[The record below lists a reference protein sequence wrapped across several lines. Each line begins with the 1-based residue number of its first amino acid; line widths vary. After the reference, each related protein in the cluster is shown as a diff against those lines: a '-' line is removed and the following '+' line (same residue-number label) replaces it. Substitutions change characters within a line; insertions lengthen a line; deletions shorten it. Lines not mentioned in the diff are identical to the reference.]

1 MKRYGTLQQK
11 ESRFG
16 FFLALPS
23 ILFFLG
29 IIVFPVAFAAYLSLN
44 YADTFHLELSFV
56 GLDNYLKALF
66 NDQFFA
72 QFFYQGLVYGVGSV
86 ILQLGLGIGIAL
98 VLNEEFKGRSLVRG
112 LSLLPY
118 VIPFVIGILVF
129 RWLLEPVYGFVNYL
143 IIFIGGK
150 PVAWLGKDYIMFTL
164 ILISVWIFTPFVTV
178 SVLARLQTIDQSLYD
193 SAKVDGAGKLMRFR
207 HVTLPA
213 LREVIFVVVILRTLW
228 MFTKFDVPYL
238 LAATGGAGKYITNLP
253 VYAFETTFGILN
265 AGYGATICM
274 ILIFILA
281 IVVTVSQ
288 KIYEVLTK

>member
-1 MKRYGTLQQK
+1 MKKYRSLEQS

-16 FFLALPS
+16 FLLALPS
-23 ILFFLG
+23 ILFFMG
-29 IIVFPVAFAAYLSLN
+29 IIVFPVAFAVYLSFH
-44 YADTFHLELSFV
+44 YADTFHLDLSFV
-56 GLDNYLKALF
+56 GIDNYIKAFF
-66 NDQFFA
+66 NDQFFS
-72 QFFYQGLVYGVGSV
+72 QFFYQGVIYGIGSV

-98 VLNEEFKGRSLVRG
+98 VLNEEFKGRNLVRG

-143 IIFIGGK
+143 IVSIGGK
-150 PVAWLGKDYIMFTL
+150 PVAWLGKEYIMLTL
-164 ILISVWIFTPFVTV
+164 IIISVWIFTPFVTV

-238 LAATGGAGKYITNLP
+238 LAATGGAGRYIQNLP
-253 VYAFETTFGILN
+253 VYAFETTFGVLN
-265 AGYGATICM
+265 AGYGATICV
-274 ILIFILA
+274 ILIMILA
-281 IVVTVSQ
+281 IVVTLSQ
-288 KIYEVLTK
+288 KIYKVLTK

>member
-1 MKRYGTLQQK
+1 MKRYKSLQQS

-16 FFLALPS
+16 FLLALPS

-29 IIVFPVAFAAYLSLN
+29 IIVFPVAFAAYLSFHF
-44 YADTFHLELSFV
+44 ADTFHLELSFV
-56 GLDNYLKALF
+56 GLNNYLKAF
-66 NDQFFA
+66 FGDQFFG
-72 QFFYQGLVYGVGSV
+72 QFFYQGLIYGVGSV
-86 ILQLGLGIGIAL
+86 VLQLGLGIGIAL
-98 VLNEEFKGRSLVRG
+98 VLNEEFKGRSIVRG

-143 IIFIGGK
+143 IVSIGGK
-150 PVAWLGKDYIMFTL
+150 PVAWLGKEYIMLTL
-164 ILISVWIFTPFVTV
+164 IIISVWIFTPFVTV

-238 LAATGGAGKYITNLP
+238 LAATGGAGKYIENLP
-253 VYAFETTFGILN
+253 VYAFETTFGTLN
-265 AGYGATICM
+265 AGYGSAICM
-274 ILIFILA
+274 ILILILA